1 MLAED
6 YKRFLSVI
14 QSELPNDL
22 VLQSYKTDPNY
33 VAPYVKIRD
42 TKSCL
47 YETSN
52 KDCNYMYRGIYIDVF
67 YIEPSTRFLIRV
79 AMKLHGYL
87 YKLSYRPCR
96 KGSFLFY
103 SKRLILAL
111 LQNCVYPLFRVI
123 SKFLHCEKL
132 YQCFGAGFLGERNKN
147 DLFPLSAVS
156 FEGKTFPAPH
166 DPDAYLTRLYGN
178 YMQLSDLSRIEVH
191 LDKIEFGK

>member
-1 MLAED
+1 
-6 YKRFLSVI
+6 
-14 QSELPNDL
+14 
-22 VLQSYKTDPNY
+22 
-33 VAPYVKIRD
+33 
-42 TKSCL
+42 
-47 YETSN
+47 
-52 KDCNYMYRGIYIDVF
+52 MYRGIYIDVF

-103 SKRLILAL
+103 SKRLILVL
-111 LQNCVYPLFRVI
+111 LQNCVYPLFRVV
-123 SKFLHCEKL
+123 SKFLHCKKL
-132 YQCFGAGFLGERNKN
+132 YQCLGAGFLGERNKK

-178 YMQLSDLSRIEVH
+178 YMQLPDLSRIEVH